1 MAKSTADQYL
11 LRVTAGPDY
20 DSSTHTLV
28 AVNGP
33 TSVPISSNHCTA
45 NIKVRVQNYR
55 GLPHGSPTT
64 SPYFSSDPH
73 THDQYSI
80 AFSMIP
86 HTTIDGNE
94 LVFGNDLDHS
104 IRDRLPPGTETAFK
118 IVKWAIDPGLEGD
131 FYSDKPHLYGPL
143 LSSINVLRVGPKA
156 TKKDG
161 KYEIPA
167 RLHEDGIAEGADGEE
182 AELRKE
188 KQVPEDAAARKKHF
202 LKEDHR
208 KDWEFEEG
216 RVYQGDFF
224 NPYIDFNQFALKLPG
239 FSLSVLGY
247 IDAKQDTLRYVMKN
261 KSTGDVFFVV
271 VFTLVPKEDAE
282 KDGAGVTT
290 AASDGI
296 AKTGDDKKEE
306 YQPKDDDLD

>member
-1 MAKSTADQYL
+1 MAKRTADQYL

-20 DSSTHTLV
+20 DPSTHTVV

-33 TSVPISSNHCTA
+33 TSVPISSKHCTA

-55 GLPHGSPTT
+55 GLPHGSPAT
-64 SPYFSSDPH
+64 SPYFSADPH

-80 AFSMIP
+80 AFSMVP
-86 HTTIDGNE
+86 HTTVSGNE
-94 LVFGNDLDHS
+94 LLFGNDFDRP

-156 TKKDG
+156 TKQDG

-167 RLHEDGIAEGADGEE
+167 HLHEDGIAEGADGEE
-182 AELRKE
+182 EELRKE
-188 KQVPEDAAARKKHF
+188 KQIPEDAAARKKHF
-202 LKEDHR
+202 LNEDHR
-208 KDWEFEEG
+208 KGWEFEEG

-247 IDAKQDTLRYVMKN
+247 IDEKEDTLRYVMKN

-282 KDGAGVTT
+282 KESPATT
-290 AASDGI
+290 ATASS
-296 AKTGDDKKEE
+296 AAAEQGDEKKE

>member
-1 MAKSTADQYL
+1 MAKRSADQYL

-20 DSSTHTLV
+20 DPSTHTLV

-33 TSVPISSNHCTA
+33 TSVPISSDHCTV
-45 NIKVRVQNYR
+45 NVKVRVQNYR
-55 GLPHGSPTT
+55 GLPPGSPTT
-64 SPYFSSDPH
+64 SPYFSTAPH

-86 HTTIDGNE
+86 HTTVSGNE
-94 LVFGNDLDHS
+94 LVFGNDFDRP
-104 IRDRLPPGTETAFK
+104 IKDRLPPGTEAAFK

-156 TKKDG
+156 PEKDG

-167 RLHEDGIAEGADGEE
+167 HLHEDGIDEGADGEGE
-182 AELRKE
+182 ELRRGMNI
-188 KQVPEDAAARKKHF
+188 PEDPAARKKHF

-208 KDWEFEEG
+208 KEWEFEEG
-216 RVYQGDFF
+216 RIYQGDFF
-224 NPYIDFNQFALKLPG
+224 NPYLDFNQFALKLPG

-247 IDAKQDTLRYVMKN
+247 LNDKEDTLRYVMKN

-282 KDGAGVTT
+282 KESATPTDGGEKAQQG
-290 AASDGI
+290 GE
-296 AKTGDDKKEE
+296 KKEE